1 MESRLM
7 ASVLALMIK
16 EFSNMFF
23 ESIKGND
30 LYSLKSRYVFQ
41 VTMRHKY
48 KLLTTHLQAKRKQEI
63 SRKNKLSW
71 QISNL

>member
-1 MESRLM
+1 M

-30 LYSLKSRYVFQ
+30 LYSLKVGMFS
-41 VTMRHKY
+41 K
-48 KLLTTHLQAKRKQEI
+48 
-63 SRKNKLSW
+63 
-71 QISNL
+71 

>member
-1 MESRLM
+1 M

-30 LYSLKSRYVFQ
+30 LYSLKSSYVFQ
-41 VTMRHKY
+41 VTMRPKY
-48 KLLTTHLQAKRKQEI
+48 KLLTTHLQAKIKQEL
-63 SRKNKLSW
+63 SRKNELSW

>member
-41 VTMRHKY
+41 ITTRRKY
-48 KLLTTHLQAKRKQEI
+48 KLLTIHLQAKRKQEI
-63 SRKNKLSW
+63 LRKNKLSLK
-71 QISNL
+71 ICNL